1 MTKKTPLTANESIYQ
16 VRLLTNTNK
25 LIIRDAT
32 AITYGNIERWDEF
45 ISTKWSEKLTE
56 YASNMN
62 DEFFVDAE
70 HDADKA
76 DYVVAAAIIM
86 EVEKNLPQVLT
97 AATYPSHK
105 NETRDALDV
114 TRAIMTLVDPN
125 TEPELA
131 LGQMLEY
138 NEWLALYPALKHITV
153 KGIDIDL
160 TSGEV
165 SYLTKYAGHTVWFSK
180 ASIDGGGLIPLWK
193 DESDDIEKEEE
204 EA

>member
-1 MTKKTPLTANESIYQ
+1 MTRTPLTANESIYQ
-16 VRLLTNTNK
+16 VRLLTNANK

-56 YASNMN
+56 YVSDMN
-62 DEFFVDAE
+62 NEFFIDAE

-76 DYVVAAAIIM
+76 DYVVAAAITM
-86 EVEKNLPQVLT
+86 EVDKGFPRVLT

-125 TEPELA
+125 VEPELA

-193 DESDDIEKEEE
+193 DGNDDIEEEE
-204 EA
+204 DEV

>member
-1 MTKKTPLTANESIYQ
+1 MTKTPLTAAESIYQ
-16 VRLLTNTNK
+16 VRLLTNDNK
-25 LIIRDAT
+25 LIIRDAA

-62 DEFFVDAE
+62 DQFFVDAE

-76 DYVVAAAIIM
+76 DYVVAAAILM
-86 EVEKNLPQVLT
+86 EVEKDLPRVLT

-114 TRAIMTLVDPN
+114 TRAIMTLVDPSV
-125 TEPELA
+125 EPELA

-138 NEWLALYPALKHITV
+138 NEWLTLYPALKHITV

-165 SYLTKYAGHTVWFSK
+165 AYLTKYASHTVWFSK
-180 ASIDGGGLIPLWK
+180 ASIDGGGLVPLWK
-193 DESDDIEKEEE
+193 DGSDDIEEEE
-204 EA
+204 DKS

>member
-16 VRLLTNTNK
+16 VRLLTNANK
-25 LIIRDAT
+25 LIIRDAAT
-32 AITYGNIERWDEF
+32 VTGIIEHWDEY

-56 YASNMN
+56 YASNTN
-62 DEFFVDAE
+62 DQFFIDAE

-76 DYVVAAAIIM
+76 DYVVAAAIM
-86 EVEKNLPQVLT
+86 EVDKGFPRVLT

-114 TRAIMTLVDPN
+114 TRAIMTLVDPSV
-125 TEPELA
+125 EPELA

>member
-1 MTKKTPLTANESIYQ
+1 MTKTPLTANESIYQ
-16 VRLLTNTNK
+16 VRLLTNANK

-32 AITYGNIERWDEF
+32 AITYDNIERWDEY

-56 YASNMN
+56 YVSDMN
-62 DEFFVDAE
+62 NEFFVDAE

-86 EVEKNLPQVLT
+86 EVEKDLPRVLT

-105 NETRDALDV
+105 NETRDAIDV
-114 TRAIMTLVDPN
+114 TRAIMTLVDPSA
-125 TEPELA
+125 EPELA

-165 SYLTKYAGHTVWFSK
+165 AYLTKYAGRTVWFSK

-193 DESDDIEKEEE
+193 DGNDNIEGEEE

>member
-1 MTKKTPLTANESIYQ
+1 MTKTPLTAAESIYQ
-16 VRLLTNTNK
+16 VRLLTNDNK
-25 LIIRDAT
+25 LIIRDA
-32 AITYGNIERWDEF
+32 AAVTYGNIERWDEF

-56 YASNMN
+56 YVSNMN
-62 DEFFVDAE
+62 DQFFIDAE

-76 DYVVAAAIIM
+76 DYVVAAAILM
-86 EVEKNLPQVLT
+86 EVEKDLPRILT

-114 TRAIMTLVDPN
+114 TRAIMTLVDPSV
-125 TEPELA
+125 EPELA

-160 TSGEV
+160 ASGEV

-180 ASIDGGGLIPLWK
+180 ASIDGGGLVPLWK
-193 DESDDIEKEEE
+193 DGSDDIEEEE
-204 EA
+204 DKS

>member
-1 MTKKTPLTANESIYQ
+1 MTKTPLTANESIYQ
-16 VRLLTNTNK
+16 VRLLTNANK

-32 AITYGNIERWDEF
+32 AITYDNIERWDEY

-56 YASNMN
+56 YVSDMN
-62 DEFFVDAE
+62 NEFFVDAE

-76 DYVVAAAIIM
+76 DYIVAAAITM
-86 EVEKNLPQVLT
+86 EVEKDLPRVLT

-105 NETRDALDV
+105 NETRDALDI
-114 TRAIMTLVDPN
+114 TRAIMTLVDPSV
-125 TEPELA
+125 EPELA

-160 TSGEV
+160 ASGEV
-165 SYLTKYAGHTVWFSK
+165 TYMAKYAGHTVWFSK
-180 ASIDGGGLIPLWK
+180 ASIDGGGLVPLWK
-193 DESDDIEKEEE
+193 DGNDDIEEEE
-204 EA
+204 DEV

>member
-1 MTKKTPLTANESIYQ
+1 MTKTPLTANESIYQ
-16 VRLLTNTNK
+16 VRLLTNANK

-32 AITYGNIERWDEF
+32 AITYGNIERWDEY

-56 YASNMN
+56 YVSDMN
-62 DEFFVDAE
+62 NEFFVDAE
-70 HDADKA
+70 RNADKA
-76 DYVVAAAIIM
+76 DYIIAAAIVM
-86 EVEKNLPQVLT
+86 EVEKDLPRILT
-97 AATYPSHK
+97 AAAYSSHK

-114 TRAIMTLVDPN
+114 TRTIMTLVDPN

-165 SYLTKYAGHTVWFSK
+165 AYLTKYAGHTVWFSK
-180 ASIDGGGLIPLWK
+180 ASIDGGGLVPLWK
-193 DESDDIEKEEE
+193 DGNDDTEEE
-204 EA
+204 EDKS

>member
-1 MTKKTPLTANESIYQ
+1 MTKTPLTAAESIYQ
-16 VRLLTNTNK
+16 VRLLTNANK
-25 LIIRDAT
+25 LIIRDAAT
-32 AITYGNIERWDEF
+32 VTGIIERWDEY

-56 YASNMN
+56 YVSDMN
-62 DEFFVDAE
+62 NEFFVDAE

-86 EVEKNLPQVLT
+86 KAEKDFPRVLT

-114 TRAIMTLVDPN
+114 TRTIMTLVDPSV
-125 TEPELA
+125 EPELA

-165 SYLTKYAGHTVWFSK
+165 AYLTKYAGHTVWFSK
-180 ASIDGGGLIPLWK
+180 ASIDGGGLVPLWK
-193 DESDDIEKEEE
+193 DGNDAIEEKEEE
-204 EA
+204 A

>member
-1 MTKKTPLTANESIYQ
+1 MTKTPLTAAESIYQ
-16 VRLLTNTNK
+16 VRLLTNANK
-25 LIIRDAT
+25 LIIRDAAT
-32 AITYGNIERWDEF
+32 VTGIIERWDEY

-56 YASNMN
+56 YISDMN
-62 DEFFVDAE
+62 NEFFVDAE

-76 DYVVAAAIIM
+76 DYVVAAAIVM
-86 EVEKNLPQVLT
+86 KAEKDFPRVLT

-114 TRAIMTLVDPN
+114 TRTIMTLVDPSV
-125 TEPELA
+125 EPELA

-165 SYLTKYAGHTVWFSK
+165 AYLTKYAGHTVWFSK
-180 ASIDGGGLIPLWK
+180 ASIDGGGLVPLWK
-193 DESDDIEKEEE
+193 DGNDAIEEKEEE
-204 EA
+204 A

>member
-1 MTKKTPLTANESIYQ
+1 MTKTPLTANESIYQ
-16 VRLLTNTNK
+16 VRLLTNANK

-76 DYVVAAAIIM
+76 DYVVAAAILM
-86 EVEKNLPQVLT
+86 EVEKDLPRVLT

-105 NETRDALDV
+105 NETRDAIDV

-125 TEPELA
+125 VEPELA

-160 TSGEV
+160 ASGEV
-165 SYLTKYAGHTVWFSK
+165 SYLTKYAGHTVRFSK
-180 ASIDGGGLIPLWK
+180 ASIDGGGLVPLWK
-193 DESDDIEKEEE
+193 DGNDIEEEEE

>member
-1 MTKKTPLTANESIYQ
+1 MTKTPLIATESIYQ
-16 VRLLTNTNK
+16 VRLLTNDNK
-25 LIIRDAT
+25 LIIRDAV
-32 AITYGNIERWDEF
+32 AITYDNIEHWEEY
-45 ISTKWSEKLTE
+45 ISTKWNEKLTE
-56 YASNMN
+56 YVSDMN
-62 DEFFVDAE
+62 NEFFIDAN

-76 DYVVAAAIIM
+76 GYIVAAAIVM
-86 EVEKNLPQVLT
+86 EVEKDLPHVLT

-105 NETRDALDV
+105 NETRDALDI
-114 TRAIMTLVDPN
+114 TRTIMTLVDPS

-138 NEWLALYPALKHITV
+138 NEWLTPYPALKHITV

-160 TSGEV
+160 ASGEV
-165 SYLTKYAGHTVWFSK
+165 TYLTKYAGKAAYFSK

-193 DESDDIEKEEE
+193 DRDDDIEEKGD